1 MNITKIAID
10 SKRVTYVLLL
20 LIIVMGIVGYRS
32 LSRDS
37 MPPYTVRTATVVTNF
52 PGAGPDRIES
62 LVSTKIEEVVQEI
75 PEVDYVE
82 SESRTGISIV
92 TVTLKENVLQAE
104 LQPIWDRLRR
114 KIDLIRSDLPDGI
127 MGPTVKDDDIGVVYG
142 IIAGFE
148 SDGFDYAETK
158 EYADDLKDKLIALK
172 NAAKV
177 ELGGVIDE
185 RIFVDF
191 NDASLS
197 KYGLSGSQ
205 LKSIISS
212 TNIIIPAGEVNL
224 GEERIIM
231 EPTGNLESVEDIK
244 NLLIPIGQQGKTI
257 KLGDITKVRRD
268 YVTPR
273 KALVRL
279 NGTEGIAL
287 YISLKTGANIIQL
300 GQEVDALLSDYNK
313 YLPIGLNVKRIA
325 SQDIDVATNVQSFVS
340 NVIQSIVI
348 VLLVMLFFLGLRTGL
363 VVASLI
369 PLAIISTLLF
379 MGVLDVGLNQVSLA
393 ALIMALG
400 MLVDNAIVVAES
412 MMVRM
417 ETGESATSAA
427 ISSSK
432 ELTIPLLISSL
443 TTSAAF
449 LAFYLA
455 ESTMGEIM
463 GQLFTVITIALLS
476 SWVMALTIIPLL
488 AIILIKVKKNK
499 AKKKSIFDLLNVH
512 YNRILLVVLRRPF
525 VTIATIVVLFFASL
539 YGFGKLPFTFMPDSE
554 RNLVT
559 FDLNLPLGTSIET
572 TESNVDIIENYIK
585 ENLLTEEVEDKGITD
600 WSAYVGKGPN
610 SYDLGYTQGEANS
623 GYAHFLLN
631 TSSGEDN
638 QLVIDSLEAF
648 CFDNLPDA
656 QTTIKR
662 LGSGGGAAVPVEIR
676 LSGDSINELY
686 LMVNAIKEKL
696 LAIPGSKNVDDDWGP
711 KIKKLIVKVDQA
723 KLSQSGLT
731 NQDIALSLN
740 TYLSGQNVGDYRED
754 DNTIPIV
761 MQAEGNQNTS
771 YEMIESLSIFSQRT
785 GKNIPL
791 GQVAS
796 VLPDWQYAKILRRD
810 LKRTITVN
818 CELQNGYTA
827 SDITSVIAPWL
838 EEQKK
843 TWKRGYDFELGGE
856 AESSSDAM
864 GAVIAKLP
872 VAFFIIIL
880 LLVVQFNS
888 IRKTVI
894 VLATIPLGII
904 GVVGGL
910 LAAQSYFSFTAF
922 LGVISLAGIVIN
934 NAIVLLDRI
943 EMEITVN
950 GRESYDA
957 IVQATNERFRPIL
970 LTTFTTSLG
979 LIPLWLGGGAMWE
992 PMAIGI
998 IFGLLFATVITLLF
1012 VPVVYKLLF
1021 KVKTNAQPVE
1031 INEA

>member
-1 MNITKIAID
+1 MNITKIAIN
-10 SKRVTYVLLL
+10 SNRVTYVVLL
-20 LIIVMGIVGYRS
+20 LIIVMGIIGYKS

-37 MPPYTVRTATVVTNF
+37 MPPYTIRTATVVTNF
-52 PGAGPDRIES
+52 LGAGPDRIES
-62 LVSTKIEEVVQEI
+62 LVSDKIEEVVQEI

-92 TVTLKENVLQAE
+92 TVTLKENVLESE

-114 KIDLIRSDLPDGI
+114 KLDLIRPDLPDGI
-127 MGPTVKDDDIGVVYG
+127 NGPTVKDDDIGVVYG

-148 SDGFDYAETK
+148 SDGFDYEETK
-158 EYADDLKDKLIALK
+158 EYADDLKKQLIALE

-191 NDASLS
+191 NDADLS

-205 LKSIISS
+205 LKSSISS

-224 GEERIIM
+224 GEERIII
-231 EPTGNLESVEDIK
+231 EPTGNLESVEDIE
-244 NLLIPIGQQGKTI
+244 NLLIPVGQKGETI
-257 KLGDITKVRRD
+257 KLGDLTTVRRD

-273 KALVRL
+273 KSLVKL
-279 NGTEGIAL
+279 NGREGVAL
-287 YISLKTGANIIQL
+287 YISLKKGANIIEL
-300 GQEVDALLSDYNK
+300 GSEVDALLADYNQ

-340 NVIQSIVI
+340 NVMQSIVI

-369 PLAIISTLLF
+369 PLAIICTLLF
-379 MGVLDVGLNQVSLA
+379 MGIFDIGLNQVSLA

-412 MMVRM
+412 MMVKM
-417 ETGESATSAA
+417 ESGESATSAA

-432 ELTIPLLISSL
+432 ELAIPLLISSL

-455 ESTMGEIM
+455 ESSMGEIM
-463 GQLFTVITIALLS
+463 GQLFLVITIALLS
-476 SWVMALTIIPLL
+476 SWVMALTIVPLL
-488 AIILIKVKKNK
+488 AIFLIKVNKNK
-499 AKKKSIFDLLNVH
+499 KKKKSIFDMLNKH
-512 YNRILLVVLRRPF
+512 YNRILLVVLKKPF
-525 VTIATIVVLFFASL
+525 LTIVSIAVLFFASI

-572 TESNVDIIENYIK
+572 TQENILIIEDYIRK
-585 ENLLTEEVEDKGITD
+585 NLLVNESRDKGISD
-600 WSAYVGKGPN
+600 WSAYIGKGPN

-623 GYAHFLLN
+623 GYAHLLLN

-638 QLVIDSLEAF
+638 QMVIDSLEAF
-648 CFDNLPDA
+648 CFNKLPDA

-676 LSGDSINELY
+676 LSGDNIGELY
-686 LMVNAIKEKL
+686 LMVNAIKDKL
-696 LAIPGSKNVDDDWGP
+696 LTIPGSKNVDDDWGP
-711 KIKKLIVKVDQA
+711 KIKKLIVQVDQT

-761 MQAEGNQNTS
+761 MQAAGNQNTTFDK
-771 YEMIESLSIFSQRT
+771 IESLSIFSQRT

-791 GQVAS
+791 AQVAS
-796 VLPDWQYAKILRRD
+796 ILPDWQYAKILRRD

-827 SDITSVIAPWL
+827 SDITGILSPWI
-838 EEQKK
+838 EEQHKS
-843 TWKRGYDFELGGE
+843 WKRGYEYELGGE

-872 VAFFIIIL
+872 LAFFIIVL

-943 EMEITVN
+943 EMEIDVN
-950 GRESYDA
+950 KRGSYDA
-957 IVQATNERFRPIL
+957 IIQATNERFRPIL

-1021 KVKTNAQPVE
+1021 KVQLNG
-1031 INEA
+1031 

>member
-1 MNITKIAID
+1 MNITKIAIN
-10 SKRVTYVLLL
+10 SNRVTYVVLL
-20 LIIVMGIVGYRS
+20 LIIVMGIIGYKS

-37 MPPYTVRTATVVTNF
+37 MPPYTIRTATVVTNF
-52 PGAGPDRIES
+52 LGAGPDRIET
-62 LVSTKIEEVVQEI
+62 LVSDKIEEVVQEI

-92 TVTLKENVLQAE
+92 TVTLKENVLEAE

-114 KIDLIRSDLPDGI
+114 KVDLIRPDLPDGI
-127 MGPTVKDDDIGVVYG
+127 NGPTVKDDDIGVVYG

-148 SDGFDYAETK
+148 SDGFDYEETK
-158 EYADDLKDKLIALK
+158 EYADDLKKQLIALD

-191 NDASLS
+191 NDADLS

-205 LKSIISS
+205 LKSSISS

-224 GEERIIM
+224 GEERIII
-231 EPTGNLESVEDIK
+231 EPTGNLESVEDIE
-244 NLLIPIGQQGKTI
+244 NLLIPIGQKGETI
-257 KLGDITKVRRD
+257 KLGDLTTVRRD

-273 KALVRL
+273 KSLVKL
-279 NGTEGIAL
+279 NGREGISL
-287 YISLKTGANIIQL
+287 YISLKKGANIIQL
-300 GQEVDALLSDYNK
+300 GSEVDALLADYNQ

-325 SQDIDVATNVQSFVS
+325 SQDIDVATNVQSFVT
-340 NVIQSIVI
+340 NVMQSIVI

-369 PLAIISTLLF
+369 PLAIICTLLF
-379 MGVLDVGLNQVSLA
+379 MGIFDIGLNQVSLA

-412 MMVRM
+412 MMVKM

-455 ESTMGEIM
+455 ESSMGEIM
-463 GQLFTVITIALLS
+463 GQLFLVITIALLS
-476 SWVMALTIIPLL
+476 SWVMALTIVPLL
-488 AIILIKVKKNK
+488 AIFLIKVNKNK
-499 AKKKSIFDLLNVH
+499 KKKKSIFDMLNKH
-512 YNRILLVVLRRPF
+512 YNRILLVVLKKPF
-525 VTIATIVVLFFASL
+525 LTIVSIVVLFFASI

-572 TESNVDIIENYIK
+572 TQENILIIEDYIRK
-585 ENLLTEEVEDKGITD
+585 NLLVNESRDKGISD
-600 WSAYVGKGPN
+600 WSAYIGKGPN

-623 GYAHFLLN
+623 GYAHLLLN

-638 QLVIDSLEAF
+638 QMVIDSLEAF
-648 CFDNLPDA
+648 CFNELPDA

-676 LSGDSINELY
+676 LSGDNIGELY
-686 LMVNAIKEKL
+686 LMVNAIKDKL
-696 LAIPGSKNVDDDWGP
+696 LTIPGSKNVDDDWGP
-711 KIKKLIVKVDQA
+711 KIKKLIVQVDQT

-761 MQAEGNQNTS
+761 MQAAGNQNTTF
-771 YEMIESLSIFSQRT
+771 EKIESLSIFSQRT

-791 GQVAS
+791 AQVAS
-796 VLPDWQYAKILRRD
+796 ILPDWQYAKILRRD

-827 SDITSVIAPWL
+827 SDITSVLKPWI
-838 EEQKK
+838 EEQYKS
-843 TWKRGYDFELGGE
+843 WKRGYEYELGGE

-872 VAFFIIIL
+872 LAFFIIVL

-943 EMEITVN
+943 EMEIDVN
-950 GRESYDA
+950 KRGSYDA
-957 IVQATNERFRPIL
+957 IIQATNERFRPIL

-1021 KVKTNAQPVE
+1021 KVKLNG
-1031 INEA
+1031 

>member
-1 MNITKIAID
+1 MNITKIAIN
-10 SKRVTYVLLL
+10 SNRVTYVVLL
-20 LIIVMGIVGYRS
+20 LIIVMGIIGYKS

-37 MPPYTVRTATVVTNF
+37 MPPYTIRTATVVTNF
-52 PGAGPDRIES
+52 LGAGPDRIET
-62 LVSTKIEEVVQEI
+62 LVSDKIEEVVQEI

-92 TVTLKENVLQAE
+92 TVTLKENVLEAE

-114 KIDLIRSDLPDGI
+114 KVDLIRPDLPDGI
-127 MGPTVKDDDIGVVYG
+127 NGPTVKDDDIGVVYG

-148 SDGFDYAETK
+148 SDGFEYEETK
-158 EYADDLKDKLIALK
+158 EYADDLKKQLIALD

-191 NDASLS
+191 NDADLS

-205 LKSIISS
+205 LKSSISS

-224 GEERIIM
+224 GEERIII
-231 EPTGNLESVEDIK
+231 EPTGNLESVEDIE
-244 NLLIPIGQQGKTI
+244 NLLIPIGQKGETI
-257 KLGDITKVRRD
+257 KLGDLTTVRRD

-273 KALVRL
+273 KSLVKL
-279 NGTEGIAL
+279 NGREGISL
-287 YISLKTGANIIQL
+287 YISLKKGANIIQL
-300 GQEVDALLSDYNK
+300 GSEVDALLADYNQ

-325 SQDIDVATNVQSFVS
+325 SQDIDVATNVQSFVT
-340 NVIQSIVI
+340 NVMQSIVI

-369 PLAIISTLLF
+369 PLAIICTLLF
-379 MGVLDVGLNQVSLA
+379 MGIFDIGLNQVSLA

-412 MMVRM
+412 MMVKM

-455 ESTMGEIM
+455 ESSMGEIM
-463 GQLFTVITIALLS
+463 GQLFLVITIALLS
-476 SWVMALTIIPLL
+476 SWVMALTIVPLL
-488 AIILIKVKKNK
+488 AIFLIKVNKNK
-499 AKKKSIFDLLNVH
+499 KKKKSIFDMLNKH
-512 YNRILLVVLRRPF
+512 YNRILLVVLKKPF
-525 VTIATIVVLFFASL
+525 LTIVSIVVLFFASI

-572 TESNVDIIENYIK
+572 TQENILIIEDYIRK
-585 ENLLTEEVEDKGITD
+585 NLLVNESRDKGISD
-600 WSAYVGKGPN
+600 WSAYIGKGPN

-623 GYAHFLLN
+623 GYAHLLLN

-638 QLVIDSLEAF
+638 QMVIDSLEAF
-648 CFDNLPDA
+648 CFNELPDA

-676 LSGDSINELY
+676 LSGDNIGELY
-686 LMVNAIKEKL
+686 LMVNAIKDKL
-696 LAIPGSKNVDDDWGP
+696 LTIPGSKNVDDDWGP
-711 KIKKLIVKVDQA
+711 KIKKLIVQVDQT

-761 MQAEGNQNTS
+761 MQAAGNQNTTF
-771 YEMIESLSIFSQRT
+771 EKIESLSIFSQRT

-791 GQVAS
+791 AQVAS
-796 VLPDWQYAKILRRD
+796 ILPDWQYAKILRRD

-827 SDITSVIAPWL
+827 SDITSVLKPWI
-838 EEQKK
+838 EEQYKS
-843 TWKRGYDFELGGE
+843 WKRGYEYELGGE

-872 VAFFIIIL
+872 LAFFIIVL

-943 EMEITVN
+943 EMEIDVN
-950 GRESYDA
+950 KRGSYDA
-957 IVQATNERFRPIL
+957 IIQATNERFRPIL

-1021 KVKTNAQPVE
+1021 KVKLNG
-1031 INEA
+1031 

>member
-1 MNITKIAID
+1 MNITKIAIN
-10 SKRVTYVLLL
+10 SNRVTYVVLL
-20 LIIVMGIVGYRS
+20 LIIVMGIIGYKS

-37 MPPYTVRTATVVTNF
+37 MPPYTIRTATVVTNF
-52 PGAGPDRIES
+52 LGAGPDRIET
-62 LVSTKIEEVVQEI
+62 LVSDKIEEVVQEI

-92 TVTLKENVLQAE
+92 TVTLKENVLEAE

-114 KIDLIRSDLPDGI
+114 KVDLIRPDLPDGI
-127 MGPTVKDDDIGVVYG
+127 NGPTVKDDDIGVVYG

-148 SDGFDYAETK
+148 SDGFEYEETK
-158 EYADDLKDKLIALK
+158 EYADDLKKQLIALE

-191 NDASLS
+191 NDADLS

-205 LKSIISS
+205 LKSSISS

-224 GEERIIM
+224 GEERIII
-231 EPTGNLESVEDIK
+231 EPTGNLESVEDIE
-244 NLLIPIGQQGKTI
+244 NLLIPIGQKGETI
-257 KLGDITKVRRD
+257 KLGDLTTVRRD

-273 KALVRL
+273 KSLVKL
-279 NGTEGIAL
+279 NGREGISL
-287 YISLKTGANIIQL
+287 YISLKKGANIIQL
-300 GQEVDALLSDYNK
+300 GSEVDALLADYNQ

-325 SQDIDVATNVQSFVS
+325 SQDIDVATNVQSFVT
-340 NVIQSIVI
+340 NVMQSIVI

-369 PLAIISTLLF
+369 PLAIICTLLF
-379 MGVLDVGLNQVSLA
+379 MGIFDIGLNQVSLA

-412 MMVRM
+412 MMVKM
-417 ETGESATSAA
+417 ESGESATSAA

-455 ESTMGEIM
+455 ESSMGEIM
-463 GQLFTVITIALLS
+463 GQLFLVITIALLS
-476 SWVMALTIIPLL
+476 SWVMALTIVPLL
-488 AIILIKVKKNK
+488 AIFLIKVNKNK
-499 AKKKSIFDLLNVH
+499 KKKKSIFDMLNKH
-512 YNRILLVVLRRPF
+512 YNRILLVVLKKPF
-525 VTIATIVVLFFASL
+525 LTIVSIVVLFFASI

-572 TESNVDIIENYIK
+572 TQENILIIEDYIRK
-585 ENLLTEEVEDKGITD
+585 NLLVNESRDKGISD
-600 WSAYVGKGPN
+600 WSAYIGKGPN

-623 GYAHFLLN
+623 GYAHLLLN

-638 QLVIDSLEAF
+638 QMVIDSLEAF
-648 CFDNLPDA
+648 CFNKLPDA

-676 LSGDSINELY
+676 LSGDNIGELY
-686 LMVNAIKEKL
+686 LMVNAIKDKL
-696 LAIPGSKNVDDDWGP
+696 LTIPGSKNVDDDWGP
-711 KIKKLIVKVDQA
+711 KIKKLIVQVDQT

-761 MQAEGNQNTS
+761 MQAAGNQNTTF
-771 YEMIESLSIFSQRT
+771 EKIESLSIFSQRT

-791 GQVAS
+791 AQVAS
-796 VLPDWQYAKILRRD
+796 ILPDWQYAKILRRD

-827 SDITSVIAPWL
+827 SDITSVLKPWI
-838 EEQKK
+838 EEQYKS
-843 TWKRGYDFELGGE
+843 WKRGYEYELGGE

-872 VAFFIIIL
+872 LAFFIIVL

-943 EMEITVN
+943 EMEIDVN
-950 GRESYDA
+950 KRGSYDA
-957 IVQATNERFRPIL
+957 IIQATNERFRPIL

-1021 KVKTNAQPVE
+1021 KVKLNG
-1031 INEA
+1031 

>member
-1 MNITKIAID
+1 MNITKIAIN
-10 SKRVTYVLLL
+10 SNRVTYVVLL
-20 LIIVMGIVGYRS
+20 LIIVMGIIGYKS

-37 MPPYTVRTATVVTNF
+37 MPPYTIRTATVVTNF
-52 PGAGPDRIES
+52 LGAGPDRIET
-62 LVSTKIEEVVQEI
+62 LVSDKIEEVVQEI

-92 TVTLKENVLQAE
+92 TVTLKENVLEAE

-114 KIDLIRSDLPDGI
+114 KVDLIRPDLPDGI
-127 MGPTVKDDDIGVVYG
+127 NGPTVKDDDIGVVYG

-148 SDGFDYAETK
+148 SDGFNYEETK
-158 EYADDLKDKLIALK
+158 EYADDLKKQLIALE

-191 NDASLS
+191 NDANLS

-205 LKSIISS
+205 LKSSISS

-224 GEERIIM
+224 GEERIII
-231 EPTGNLESVEDIK
+231 EPTGNLESVEDIE
-244 NLLIPIGQQGKTI
+244 NLLIPIGQKGETI
-257 KLGDITKVRRD
+257 KLGDLTTVRRD

-273 KALVRL
+273 KSLVKL
-279 NGTEGIAL
+279 NGREGISL
-287 YISLKTGANIIQL
+287 YISLKKGANIIQL
-300 GQEVDALLSDYNK
+300 GSEVDALLDDYNQ

-325 SQDIDVATNVQSFVS
+325 SQDIDVATNVQSFVT
-340 NVIQSIVI
+340 NVMQSIVI

-369 PLAIISTLLF
+369 PLAIICTLLF
-379 MGVLDVGLNQVSLA
+379 MGIFDIGLNQVSLA

-412 MMVRM
+412 MMVKM
-417 ETGESATSAA
+417 ESGESATSAA

-455 ESTMGEIM
+455 ESSMGEIM
-463 GQLFTVITIALLS
+463 GQLFLVITIALLS
-476 SWVMALTIIPLL
+476 SWVMALTIVPLL
-488 AIILIKVKKNK
+488 AIFLIKVNKNK
-499 AKKKSIFDLLNVH
+499 KKKKSIFDMLNKH
-512 YNRILLVVLRRPF
+512 YNRLLLVVLKKPF
-525 VTIATIVVLFFASL
+525 LTIVSIAVLFFASI

-572 TESNVDIIENYIK
+572 TQENILIIEDYIRK
-585 ENLLTEEVEDKGITD
+585 NLLVNESRDKGISD
-600 WSAYVGKGPN
+600 WSAYIGKGPN

-623 GYAHFLLN
+623 GYAHLLLN

-638 QLVIDSLEAF
+638 QMVIDSLEAF
-648 CFDNLPDA
+648 CFNKLPDA

-676 LSGDSINELY
+676 LSGDNIGELY
-686 LMVNAIKEKL
+686 LMVNAIKDKL
-696 LAIPGSKNVDDDWGP
+696 LTIPGSKNVDDDWGP
-711 KIKKLIVKVDQA
+711 KIKKLIVQVDQT

-761 MQAEGNQNTS
+761 MQAAGNQNTTF
-771 YEMIESLSIFSQRT
+771 EKIESLSIFSQRT

-791 GQVAS
+791 AQVAS
-796 VLPDWQYAKILRRD
+796 ILPDWQYAKILRRD

-827 SDITSVIAPWL
+827 SDITSVLKPWI
-838 EEQKK
+838 EEQYKS
-843 TWKRGYDFELGGE
+843 WKRGYEYELGGE

-872 VAFFIIIL
+872 LAFFIIVL

-943 EMEITVN
+943 EMEIDVN
-950 GRESYDA
+950 KRGSYDA
-957 IVQATNERFRPIL
+957 IIQATNERFRPIL

-1021 KVKTNAQPVE
+1021 KVKLNG
-1031 INEA
+1031 

>member
-1 MNITKIAID
+1 MNITKIAIN
-10 SKRVTYVLLL
+10 SNRVTYVVLL
-20 LIIVMGIVGYRS
+20 LIIVMGIIGYKS

-37 MPPYTVRTATVVTNF
+37 MPPYTIRTATVVTNF
-52 PGAGPDRIES
+52 LGAGPDRIET
-62 LVSTKIEEVVQEI
+62 LVSDKIEEVVQEI

-92 TVTLKENVLQAE
+92 TVTLKENVLEAE

-114 KIDLIRSDLPDGI
+114 KVDLIRPDLPDGI
-127 MGPTVKDDDIGVVYG
+127 NGPTVKDDDIGVVYG

-148 SDGFDYAETK
+148 SDGFEYEETK
-158 EYADDLKDKLIALK
+158 EYADDLKKQLIALE

-191 NDASLS
+191 NDADLS

-205 LKSIISS
+205 LKSSISS

-224 GEERIIM
+224 GEERIII
-231 EPTGNLESVEDIK
+231 EPTGNLESVEDIE
-244 NLLIPIGQQGKTI
+244 NLLIPIGQKGETI
-257 KLGDITKVRRD
+257 KLGDLTTVRRD

-273 KALVRL
+273 KSLVKL
-279 NGTEGIAL
+279 NGREGISL
-287 YISLKTGANIIQL
+287 YISLKKGANIIQL
-300 GQEVDALLSDYNK
+300 GSEVDALLADYNQ

-325 SQDIDVATNVQSFVS
+325 SQDIDVATNVQSFVT
-340 NVIQSIVI
+340 NVMQSIVI

-369 PLAIISTLLF
+369 PLAIICTLLF
-379 MGVLDVGLNQVSLA
+379 MGIFDIGLNQVSLA

-412 MMVRM
+412 MMVKM

-455 ESTMGEIM
+455 ESSMGEIM
-463 GQLFTVITIALLS
+463 GQLFLVITIALLS
-476 SWVMALTIIPLL
+476 SWVMALTIVPLL
-488 AIILIKVKKNK
+488 AIFLIKVNKNK
-499 AKKKSIFDLLNVH
+499 KKKKSIFDMLNKH
-512 YNRILLVVLRRPF
+512 YNRILLVVLKKPF
-525 VTIATIVVLFFASL
+525 LTIVSIVVLFFASI

-572 TESNVDIIENYIK
+572 TQENILIIEDYIRK
-585 ENLLTEEVEDKGITD
+585 NLLVNESRDKGISD
-600 WSAYVGKGPN
+600 WSAYIGKGPN

-623 GYAHFLLN
+623 GYAHLLLN

-638 QLVIDSLEAF
+638 QMVIDSLEAF
-648 CFDNLPDA
+648 CFNELPDA

-676 LSGDSINELY
+676 LSGDNIGELY
-686 LMVNAIKEKL
+686 LMVNAIKDKL
-696 LAIPGSKNVDDDWGP
+696 LTIPGSKNVDDDWGP
-711 KIKKLIVKVDQA
+711 KIKKLIVQVDQT

-761 MQAEGNQNTS
+761 MQAAGNQNTTF
-771 YEMIESLSIFSQRT
+771 EKIESLSIFSQRT

-791 GQVAS
+791 AQVAS
-796 VLPDWQYAKILRRD
+796 ILPDWQYAKILRRD

-827 SDITSVIAPWL
+827 SDITSVLKPWI
-838 EEQKK
+838 EEQYKS
-843 TWKRGYDFELGGE
+843 WKRGYEYELGGE

-872 VAFFIIIL
+872 LAFFIIVL

-943 EMEITVN
+943 EMEIDVN
-950 GRESYDA
+950 KRGSYDA
-957 IVQATNERFRPIL
+957 IIQATNERFRPIL

-1021 KVKTNAQPVE
+1021 KVKLNG
-1031 INEA
+1031 

>member
-1 MNITKIAID
+1 MNITKIAIN
-10 SKRVTYVLLL
+10 SNRVTYVVLL
-20 LIIVMGIVGYRS
+20 LIIVMGIIGYKS

-37 MPPYTVRTATVVTNF
+37 MPPYTIRTATVVTNF
-52 PGAGPDRIES
+52 LGAGPDRIET
-62 LVSTKIEEVVQEI
+62 LVSDKIEEVVQEI

-92 TVTLKENVLQAE
+92 TVTLKENVLEAE

-114 KIDLIRSDLPDGI
+114 KVDLIRPDLPDGI
-127 MGPTVKDDDIGVVYG
+127 NGPTVKDDDIGVVYG

-148 SDGFDYAETK
+148 SDGFDYEETK
-158 EYADDLKDKLIALK
+158 EYADDLKKQLIALD

-191 NDASLS
+191 NDADLS

-205 LKSIISS
+205 LKSSISS

-224 GEERIIM
+224 GEERIII
-231 EPTGNLESVEDIK
+231 EPTGNLESVEDIE
-244 NLLIPIGQQGKTI
+244 NLLIPIGQKGETI
-257 KLGDITKVRRD
+257 KLGDLTTVRRD

-273 KALVRL
+273 KSLVKL
-279 NGTEGIAL
+279 NGREGISL
-287 YISLKTGANIIQL
+287 YISLKKGANIIQL
-300 GQEVDALLSDYNK
+300 GSEVDALLADYNQ

-325 SQDIDVATNVQSFVS
+325 SQDIDVATNVQSFVT
-340 NVIQSIVI
+340 NVMQSIVI

-369 PLAIISTLLF
+369 PLAIICTLLF
-379 MGVLDVGLNQVSLA
+379 MGIFDIGLNQVSLA

-412 MMVRM
+412 MMVKM
-417 ETGESATSAA
+417 ESGESATSAA

-455 ESTMGEIM
+455 ESSMGEIM
-463 GQLFTVITIALLS
+463 GQLFLVITIALLS
-476 SWVMALTIIPLL
+476 SWVMALTIVPLL
-488 AIILIKVKKNK
+488 AIFLIKVNKNK
-499 AKKKSIFDLLNVH
+499 KKKKSIFDMLNKH
-512 YNRILLVVLRRPF
+512 YNRILLVVLKKPF
-525 VTIATIVVLFFASL
+525 LTIVSIVVLFFASI

-572 TESNVDIIENYIK
+572 TQENIDIIEDYIK
-585 ENLLTEEVEDKGITD
+585 KNLLVNESRDKGISD
-600 WSAYVGKGPN
+600 WSAYIGKGPN

-623 GYAHFLLN
+623 GYAHLLLN

-638 QLVIDSLEAF
+638 QMVIDSLEAF
-648 CFDNLPDA
+648 CFNELPDA

-676 LSGDSINELY
+676 LSGDNIGELY
-686 LMVNAIKEKL
+686 LMVNAIKDKL
-696 LAIPGSKNVDDDWGP
+696 LTIPGSKNVDDDWGP
-711 KIKKLIVKVDQA
+711 KIKKLIVQVDQT

-761 MQAEGNQNTS
+761 MQAAGNQNTTF
-771 YEMIESLSIFSQRT
+771 EKIESLSIFSQRT

-791 GQVAS
+791 AQVAS
-796 VLPDWQYAKILRRD
+796 ILPDWQYAKILRRD

-827 SDITSVIAPWL
+827 SDITSVLKPWI
-838 EEQKK
+838 EEQYKS
-843 TWKRGYDFELGGE
+843 WKRGYEYELGGE

-872 VAFFIIIL
+872 LAFFIIVL

-943 EMEITVN
+943 EMEIDVN
-950 GRESYDA
+950 KRGSYDA
-957 IVQATNERFRPIL
+957 IIQATNERFRPIL

-1021 KVKTNAQPVE
+1021 KVKLNG
-1031 INEA
+1031 